1 MLTLFFLQIQV
12 MAQNGIVL
20 CRKFPCY
27 IEDDYYSFMWNGKVF
42 SRYSKELLLTYEGS
56 FFLESEKKKYLEQKN
71 IKTDSII
78 DTDDH
83 FFSKPVAINPKHKKI
98 RLFLKSRNNNVFP
111 TTSVYFFNSNAL
123 NVEKFLDKT
132 IDKYKYFLVDTLSN
146 FIVKKKLGVYVA
158 KPFENMSK
166 LYFIDSSSTTYFFND
181 PDSSKKDDIDVYIA
195 QDGSEIYPFMKV
207 YFPRFQFKVGG
218 CTVLLN
224 ELSKENLLVRPKG
237 SSLDTTEACSSWIA
251 INKRIL
257 SHDEF
262 IFLNSLP

>member
-1 MLTLFFLQIQV
+1 
-12 MAQNGIVL
+12 
-20 CRKFPCY
+20 
-27 IEDDYYSFMWNGKVF
+27 
-42 SRYSKELLLTYEGS
+42 
-56 FFLESEKKKYLEQKN
+56 
-71 IKTDSII
+71 
-78 DTDDH
+78 
-83 FFSKPVAINPKHKKI
+83 
-98 RLFLKSRNNNVFP
+98 
-111 TTSVYFFNSNAL
+111 
-123 NVEKFLDKT
+123 
-132 IDKYKYFLVDTLSN
+132 
-146 FIVKKKLGVYVA
+146 
-158 KPFENMSK
+158 MSK

-195 QDGSEIYPFMKV
+195 QDGSEIYPFM
-207 YFPRFQFKVGG
+207 KVGG